1 MEWSHPA
8 ARMREMILAIQAIW
22 AAWTDGSKL
31 DFQGDFYTHTL
42 MTPFFDQYT
51 QHLRAPR
58 SSWPAWA
65 GG

>member
-1 MEWSHPA
+1 MEWSHP
-8 ARMREMILAIQAIW
+8 ARMREMILAIRAIW

-42 MTPFFDQYT
+42 MTPFFDPST
-51 QHLRAPR
+51 TPTGAR

-65 GG
+65 SG